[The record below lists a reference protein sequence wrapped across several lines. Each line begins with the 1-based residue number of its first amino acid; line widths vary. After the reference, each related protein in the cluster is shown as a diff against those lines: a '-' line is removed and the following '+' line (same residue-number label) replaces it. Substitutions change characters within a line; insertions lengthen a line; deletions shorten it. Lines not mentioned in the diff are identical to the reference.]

1 MQYYGG
7 LQTTLKAKQ
16 KRHCYENMRV
26 NVCKVPQDA
35 SFCAASE
42 NRIVRDVTSSQNF
55 YEKNK
60 PFFNHLIHPITPHNE
75 NVVNMIKEEDDDS
88 QGSEERD
95 AALLLTSFAGLAKK
109 EVEDQNC
116 SLLPKMAFL
125 SNKSDSN
132 HSNTSKNSAIVA
144 STTTGNMLV
153 APRFTH
159 LCSMLENEYTRMGT
173 QQQYR
178 NNSRVR
184 TVSIDSIHVNLPSNC
199 LARVES
205 PDTNFVL
212 AKPQLHRFTARKKSS
227 IPTTSQNNRKIKK
240 RKKTFSLLDKKW
252 EKKFADSP
260 LQPQK
265 NLKNQPFKKILRK
278 KFSWKNYP
286 ELEAFLIA
294 NREEYLR
301 HSAMNYTTQQKQYNN
316 RLTERL
322 LELASDNGYVFDE
335 EEFSFVTVRD
345 RIRCY
350 FKSYV
355 QSSRKRGII
364 IGYAAR
370 RAGLVSEKE
379 LKESAEIEGK
389 IVVPAECSSRD

>member
-1 MQYYGG
+1 MQYYERP
-7 LQTTLKAKQ
+7 QTVSDSKQ
-16 KRHCYENMRV
+16 NNHCFENLRV
-26 NVCKVPQDA
+26 KVSKFPHDA
-35 SFCAASE
+35 SFCATNEKSA
-42 NRIVRDVTSSQNF
+42 VRDVTSSPDLCEQ
-55 YEKNK
+55 NK
-60 PFFNHLIHPITPHNE
+60 PFFNRLVHPITPHNE
-75 NVVNMIKEEDDDS
+75 ISINMITEEDDDS
-88 QGSEERD
+88 QDSEERD

-109 EVEDQNC
+109 EVEEQNC
-116 SLLPKMAFL
+116 SIFPNITLLP
-125 SNKSDSN
+125 NKSYSN
-132 HSNTSKNSAIVA
+132 HSISSENSATVA

-153 APRFTH
+153 APRFTR
-159 LCSMLENEYTRMGT
+159 LCSMLENEFKRIGT
-173 QQQYR
+173 HQQHGT
-178 NNSRVR
+178 NSRIR
-184 TVSIDSIHVNLPSNC
+184 TVSIDSFQPSVQSTR
-199 LARVES
+199 LGRVDS

-212 AKPQLHRFTARKKSS
+212 AKPQLHRFIAKKKSFT
-227 IPTTSQNNRKIKK
+227 PTNSENTKRVKNRKLS
-240 RKKTFSLLDKKW
+240 FSHMNRKW
-252 EKKFADSP
+252 EKKFTNGP

-286 ELEAFLIA
+286 ELEAFLVA

-322 LELASDNGYVFDE
+322 LELASENGYVFDE
-335 EEFSFVTVRD
+335 EDFSFVTVRD

-379 LKESAEIEGK
+379 LEESAGIEGK
-389 IVVPAECSSRD
+389 IVVPAECSSRL